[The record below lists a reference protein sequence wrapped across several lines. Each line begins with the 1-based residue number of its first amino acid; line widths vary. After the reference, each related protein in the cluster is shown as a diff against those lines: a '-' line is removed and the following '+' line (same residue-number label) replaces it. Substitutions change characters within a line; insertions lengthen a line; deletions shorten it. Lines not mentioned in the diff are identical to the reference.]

1 MKNPVL
7 LLENA
12 KRHLLASQP
21 DLALKTMQE
30 FEETFSAGRVSRE
43 IIGSCSGPLEEIRVL
58 ADAAREGIASAK
70 QHISEIIQLSR
81 KLDTYDSNGK
91 RVGNHVRPVQD
102 QRF

>member
-30 FEETFSAGRVSRE
+30 FEETLSAGHISKE